1 MAPKPDDDRRPIII
15 VKKIKKVEGGHHGGA
30 WKVAYADFVTAMMS
44 FFLLLWLLNVTTDE
58 QKMLI
63 SSYFAPADPR
73 VATSTSGAGGVMG
86 GTSLS
91 PDGAMTSNKSPVM
104 AMQQDPAEG
113 VGRQD
118 GEDSNKAHDDT
129 QALTDEEIEAAKAHD
144 EQVKNEKSDKE
155 DTKAFGKAE
164 EDIKKAMEEQ
174 PDLKELKQNL
184 LMDMTPEG
192 LRIQIIDTEGRP
204 MFELG
209 SAKPLPAAEKL
220 FALVEKVIQP
230 LPNQISMRGHTDAKP
245 YGKDATY
252 TNWELSSDRANA
264 ARRLFLGDGL
274 DTGRIE
280 NVQGKAD
287 REPLVQNDP
296 QSARNRRIS
305 VILLKQSVARAEEK
319 KSQPVPPPK
328 PATAN
333 AAPQG
338 PEIKKHDKDVIYFP

>member
-1 MAPKPDDDRRPIII
+1 MAGKNDDLRPIII
-15 VKKIKKVEGGHHGGA
+15 VKKIKKVDGGHHGGA

-113 VGRQD
+113 VGRED
-118 GEDSNKAHDDT
+118 GEDGEKRHDDT
-129 QALTDEEIEAAKAHD
+129 QSLTEAEIEAAQAHA
-144 EQVKNEKSDKE
+144 EKRDTERTDKE
-155 DTKAFGKAE
+155 DTKAFQGIQDE
-164 EDIKKAMEEQ
+164 LKKAIEDQ

-184 LMDMTPEG
+184 LVDMTPEG
-192 LRIQIIDTEGRP
+192 LRIQIVDQEGKP

-220 FALVEKVIQP
+220 FALVEKVVQP
-230 LPNQISMRGHTDAKP
+230 LPNKVSIRGHTDSKP
-245 YGKDATY
+245 YGQNAVY
-252 TNWELSSDRANA
+252 TNWELSADRANA
-264 ARRLFLGDGL
+264 ARRSILGDGL
-274 DTGRIE
+274 DPTRIE

-287 REPLVQNDP
+287 RELLVENDP

-305 VILLKQSVARAEEK
+305 ILLLKQSIAKVHQQQAK
-319 KSQPVPPPK
+319 TVIPPPPVK
-328 PATAN
+328 PV
-333 AAPQG
+333 QKG
-338 PEIKKHDKDVIYFP
+338 PDVKKHEDGVLYFP

>member
-1 MAPKPDDDRRPIII
+1 MAKTDDEKRPIII
-15 VKKIKKVEGGHHGGA
+15 IKRIKRVEGGHHGGA

-91 PDGAMTSNKSPVM
+91 PDGAMTSNKSPIM

-113 VGRQD
+113 IGREN
-118 GEDSNKAHDDT
+118 GEDADKAHDDT
-129 QALTDEEIEAAKAHD
+129 QVLSDELMDASRAHQEKRETEKTDKEDAKAFGDAQEKFKKEIEA
-144 EQVKNEKSDKE
+144 
-155 DTKAFGKAE
+155 
-164 EDIKKAMEEQ
+164 Q
-174 PDLKELKQNL
+174 PDLRDLKQNL
-184 LMDMTPEG
+184 LIDMTPEG
-192 LRIQIIDTEGRP
+192 LRIQIVDTEGKP

-220 FALVEKVIQP
+220 FALVEKTIQP
-230 LPNQISMRGHTDAKP
+230 LPNKVSIRGHTDARP
-245 YGKDATY
+245 YGKDASY
-252 TNWELSSDRANA
+252 SNWELSADRANA
-264 ARRLFLGDGL
+264 ARRVILASGL
-274 DTGRIE
+274 ETGRIE

-287 REPLVQNDP
+287 REPLVENDP

-305 VILLKQSVARAEEK
+305 VILLKQSVAKAEVK
-319 KSQPVPPPK
+319 KAQAVIPPPPVK
-328 PATAN
+328 PVVN
-333 AAPQG
+333 PN
-338 PEIKKHDKDVIYFP
+338 IRKHDDKLIYFP